1 MRAVPAIHW
10 PAVAPV
16 VALGVT
22 VVVAVMLRSLVRRAA
37 WVDDAVITLSLVGL
51 AVAGG
56 FVVVQWREVSADG
69 AYQAVAGAVAV
80 DGFAVFVGGVV
91 LAAAAASV
99 LLSRSYLRTVGL
111 AHGSEY
117 LVLLLCSAIGM
128 LVMAGAND
136 LLVVFVALEV
146 LSIPLY
152 LLTAF
157 DRRRRASLEGGMKYF
172 VLGSF
177 ASAVFLYGVALTYGA
192 TGSTSL
198 PTVAAF
204 LARTTLAE
212 SGTLLAGL
220 MLMLVGLGFKV
231 AAVPFHTWVPDAYQ
245 GAPAP
250 VTGFMASATKAAA
263 FAALARVL
271 FTGLDAYRSDWRPAV
286 WALAVLTL
294 AVGNLAALAQRDVK
308 RLLAYSSVAHAGF
321 ILIGIEA
328 ANQRGR
334 AAALFYLAT
343 YALMVLGT
351 FGVLAALARRGERF
365 DLERF
370 AGLGRRRPVLAGALT
385 VLLLAQAGVP
395 ATSGFVAKLGVF
407 QAAAQA
413 RSWALLVVGV
423 LTAVV
428 GVAYYLRVLLVMYT
442 GAADGEER
450 GAEGGTE
457 GSPELGAAPVGID
470 AGTGIVL
477 AAAVAATL
485 WFGVAPGGLL
495 DLADRARLLF

>member
-1 MRAVPAIHW
+1 
-10 PAVAPV
+10 
-16 VALGVT
+16 
-22 VVVAVMLRSLVRRAA
+22 
-37 WVDDAVITLSLVGL
+37 
-51 AVAGG
+51 
-56 FVVVQWREVSADG
+56 
-69 AYQAVAGAVAV
+69 
-80 DGFAVFVGGVV
+80 
-91 LAAAAASV
+91 
-99 LLSRSYLRTVGL
+99 
-111 AHGSEY
+111 
-117 LVLLLCSAIGM
+117 
-128 LVMAGAND
+128 
-136 LLVVFVALEV
+136 
-146 LSIPLY
+146 
-152 LLTAF
+152 
-157 DRRRRASLEGGMKYF
+157 
-172 VLGSF
+172 
-177 ASAVFLYGVALTYGA
+177 
-192 TGSTSL
+192 
-198 PTVAAF
+198 
-204 LARTTLAE
+204 
-212 SGTLLAGL
+212 
-220 MLMLVGLGFKV
+220 
-231 AAVPFHTWVPDAYQ
+231 
-245 GAPAP
+245 
-250 VTGFMASATKAAA
+250 MASATKAAA